1 MCAKLRNLNFLLS
14 KMDSY
19 CRVFNTEA
27 IKSDYSLTAHCGGR
41 RESGTKYKTDDLGCM
56 GRVVEK
62 RAPA

>member
-1 MCAKLRNLNFLLS
+1 
-14 KMDSY
+14 MDSY
-19 CRVFNTEA
+19 CRVFNTKA
-27 IKSDYSLTAHCGGR
+27 IKSDYSLRAHCGGR